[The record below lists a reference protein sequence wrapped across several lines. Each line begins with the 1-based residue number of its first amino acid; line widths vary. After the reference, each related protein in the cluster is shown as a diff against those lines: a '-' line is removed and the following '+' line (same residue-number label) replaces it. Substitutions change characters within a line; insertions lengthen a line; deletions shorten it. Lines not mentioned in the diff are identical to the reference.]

1 MTGRPQKV
9 GGTIQSVDRA
19 LDILETLAEH
29 QEGMGITELS
39 QKLGL
44 HSSTC
49 HHLVHTLLKRNYLDQ
64 SPLTKRYTLG
74 VKLLQLKNIK
84 IEQTD
89 LYSQSL
95 PFLDALNLKTGEA
108 VHLALFQGGEL
119 LTIAKLESR
128 YPVKVD
134 NGYVG
139 KSNAAHCTATGKAI
153 IADLSEKELDDLF
166 SEKELKAFTPK
177 TITSLG
183 ELKKEL
189 ARVRR
194 QGYALDDEEYQP
206 GICCVGAPIWDFSS
220 KVVAALS
227 VSIPTMR
234 ANPSRM
240 NELIGFVKE
249 AAWQIS
255 SRLGYQGPREVS
267 QSVRHAGV

>member
-177 TITSLG
+177 TNTSLG

-206 GICCVGAPIWDFSS
+206 GICCVGAPILDFSS